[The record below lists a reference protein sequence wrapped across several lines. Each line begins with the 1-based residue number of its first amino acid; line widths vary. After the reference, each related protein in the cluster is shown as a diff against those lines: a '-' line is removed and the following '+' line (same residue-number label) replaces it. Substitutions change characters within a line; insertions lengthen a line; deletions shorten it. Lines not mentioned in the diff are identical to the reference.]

1 MGDSYVTDIAGHP
14 ACEVLLAAWQSPDAG
29 RRRALV
35 RDIEVPGPI
44 ALRSRYRM
52 LLDDAAPPG
61 TWNPGMTPEAWVRQ
75 LRLETEGDNAVRS
88 GAHTA
93 ALAAF
98 RALLEEETGSRPQL
112 PAVHAHIGLGNI
124 AMEQDRIEAA
134 AEHFEKATVVADAS
148 AYRFGRLRALVPWA
162 YMTLWNHSA
171 ELALDQFRE
180 AAGIATALDDPVYR
194 GNALLGA
201 AECAQWL
208 GDRAQA
214 EQHGKDAY
222 ATFSAVRSAL
232 GQGNAAQ
239 RLAGWMHRWGRHA
252 EAWEWLGP
260 AMTAFQQ
267 DGNPTGL
274 VNVHS
279 LRGDLYL
286 DDRRFDDAAGEYDK
300 ALELATAAG
309 LPRARAHAAQDLAR
323 TARSRGN
330 WAEAVELFTRS
341 LERYRELGDLLG
353 MSNAMSKLAEA
364 QEQHGSPEDALRTWR
379 EAVVEVESYRADHRE
394 ERFQNEYRGRF
405 RDVYKEALSA
415 AEKHHSPE
423 TFAVVADFLAGR
435 RLAGL
440 LEANSAAL
448 AGDEPDRLQE
458 LLAGADRRLLAH
470 RRSSRPDKDRS
481 DDERR
486 ENRIRRLGAFEFRRQ
501 DEPRADKS
509 LDDLLAAV
517 YLPPADEGGAL
528 LEALPDGCHTLQVLL
543 DPADEDLVRWSWSA
557 PGARSSMGSLRLSP
571 TALDL
576 LSVLRSGE
584 RATERLALTV
594 DDLRP
599 LSALLPPGLI
609 TALSAGGPQ
618 DLLIVPAGELWV
630 VPWGA
635 LPLEGGLVLGEAAR
649 FVICPS
655 LTIQRQL
662 TTRYAEAL
670 RTPSPRSALEVD
682 VWRSP
687 LVRHHRMDLFE
698 RDRRWNPRRL
708 SSAAEARGAICDG
721 RELMVLAGHGRPL
734 PGAGH
739 YLELDENE
747 WLLPADLLGQRP
759 PRRLALIACWG
770 SAYPGR
776 APSDPISVATLAL
789 AGGSDEVLATVGEL
803 GDSTL
808 AGRYVEMVL
817 HALPENT
824 MATAVHRSTRRLLA
838 GRGVRSRPVHD
849 WAPLIPIGT
858 HQQRGGPQ

>member
-1 MGDSYVTDIAGHP
+1 MGDSYVTDIAGNP
-14 ACEVLLAAWQSPDAG
+14 ACEVLLAAWQSPDAEQK
-29 RRRALV
+29 RALV

-52 LLDDAAPPG
+52 LLDTEAPSGP
-61 TWNPGMTPEAWVRQ
+61 WNPDLTPEAWVRQ

-88 GAHTA
+88 GSRTA

-98 RALLEEETGSRPQL
+98 QALLDEETGSKPQL
-112 PAVHAHIGLGNI
+112 PTVHAHIGLGKV
-124 AMEQDRIEAA
+124 AMDQNDIEAA
-134 AEHFEKATVVADAS
+134 SEHFEMATAVADES
-148 AYRFGRLRALVPWA
+148 MYRFGRVQALVPWA

-171 ELALDQFRE
+171 ELALDQFQE
-180 AAGIATALDDPVYR
+180 AAGIASALDDPVYR
-194 GNALLGA
+194 GNSLLGA

-208 GDRAQA
+208 DERARA
-214 EQHGKDAY
+214 EQHGKEAY
-222 ATFSAVRSAL
+222 AAFSAVRSAL

-252 EAWEWLGP
+252 EAWEWLDL
-260 AMTAFQQ
+260 ALTAFQQ
-267 DGNPTGL
+267 DGNPNGL

-286 DDRRFDDAAGEYDK
+286 DDRRFDDAANEYDK
-300 ALELATAAG
+300 TLELATSAG
-309 LPRARAHAAQDLAR
+309 LPRAQAHAAQDLAR
-323 TARSRGN
+323 TARGRGN
-330 WAEAVELFTRS
+330 WAEAVDLFTRS

-353 MSNAMSKLAEA
+353 VSNAMSKLAEA
-364 QEQHGSPEDALRTWR
+364 QEECGSVEDALRTWR
-379 EAVVEVESYRADHRE
+379 EAVVEVESYRADHQE
-394 ERFQNEYRGRF
+394 ERFQEEYRRRF
-405 RDVYKEALSA
+405 RDVYKGSLSA

-440 LEANSAAL
+440 LEANSTAMADDKL
-448 AGDEPDRLQE
+448 DQLQE
-458 LLAGADRRLLAH
+458 LLARADRRLLAH
-470 RRSSRPDKDRS
+470 RRSARS
-481 DDERR
+481 DEDRVGDERR
-486 ENRIRRLGAFEFRRQ
+486 ESRIRRLGAFEFRQ
-501 DEPRADKS
+501 GAEPRAGKS

-528 LEALPDGCHTLQVLL
+528 LEALPDGCHTLQILL
-543 DPADEDLVRWSWSA
+543 DPVDEDLVLWSWSA
-557 PGARSSMGSLRLSP
+557 PEARSAMGSFRLTPS
-571 TALDL
+571 TLDL
-576 LSVLRSGE
+576 LSVLRSGD

-599 LSALLPPGLI
+599 LSALLPPRLI
-609 TALSAGGPQ
+609 AALSASGPQ
-618 DLLIVPAGELWV
+618 DLLIVPAGELWA

-662 TTRYAEAL
+662 ATRYVKAL
-670 RTPSPRSALEVD
+670 PTPSPRSPLDVD

-687 LVRHHRMDLFE
+687 LVRRHRMDLFE

-776 APSDPISVATLAL
+776 APSDPISIATLAL

-808 AGRYVEMVL
+808 ASRYAEMVL

-824 MATAVHRSTRRLLA
+824 MAMAVHQSTRRLLA

-858 HQQRGGPQ
+858 HQQPGGQQ